1 MDEPVNERPMF
12 PSPVRDDSLG
22 FSIWSGDMVRQLTTV
37 FQQYGY
43 RLNQALTESRLD
55 VNSGEIVTVQGDPVL
70 REGDLDVNSRSSPYR
85 ATPWREGDLDANG
98 TIPEVDRD
106 NTFSNEQSFTNPIVL
121 DGEGWNTPTLLN
133 GWVNY
138 GGSFHEARY
147 RKLPSG
153 LVEVRGLIKDGTT
166 TSLTVL
172 FNLPAGYRPAAQLI
186 FATLNSSNLGRMDVT
201 AGGDV
206 VFVAPSSSSGWFS
219 VNCCFF
225 ADQ

>member
-55 VNSGEIVTVQGDPVL
+55 
-70 REGDLDVNSRSSPYR
+70 
-85 ATPWREGDLDANG
+85 ANGG

-133 GWVNY
+133 GWVDY

-166 TSLTVL
+166 TSPTVL
-172 FNLPAGYRPAAQLI
+172 FILPAGYRPAANLI
-186 FATLNSSNLGRMDVT
+186 FATLNGGALGRMDVR
-201 AGGDV
+201 ASGDV
-206 VFVAPSSSSGWFS
+206 VFVTPSSGSSWFS